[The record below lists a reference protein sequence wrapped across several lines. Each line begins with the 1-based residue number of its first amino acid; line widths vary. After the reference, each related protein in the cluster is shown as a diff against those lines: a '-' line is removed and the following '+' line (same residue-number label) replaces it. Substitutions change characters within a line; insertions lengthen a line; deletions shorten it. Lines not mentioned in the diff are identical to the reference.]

1 MTKPHDSRYRKV
13 QLDRGRK
20 VVEWFGAKFQP
31 TAGTVFLKGD
41 EVQLLDGSNVD
52 TIYIG
57 HSRGPT
63 QVEKWA
69 NTGIVGGA
77 RNWGKTVDSWA
88 KVGKLPTLE
97 EARTREEKVRAVT
110 HVPVDSVKVLE
121 GILGMFP
128 VRTLG
133 SAVHV
138 ESCLDSELQAQF
150 ERALSRSSFKHQM
163 LDDGTMLVWK

>member
-20 VVEWFGAKFQP
+20 VVEWYGARFQP
-31 TAGTVFLKGD
+31 TAGTVFIKGD
-41 EVQLLDGSNVD
+41 EVQLLDGSTVD

-57 HSRGPT
+57 HSRSP
-63 QVEKWA
+63 QQMEKWT
-69 NTGIVGGA
+69 NSGIVGGA

-88 KVGKLPTLE
+88 KVGKLPTLD
-97 EARTREEKVRAVT
+97 EARGREEKVRAVT
-110 HVPVDSVKVLE
+110 RVPVDSVKILE
-121 GILGMFP
+121 EILAMFP

-133 SAVHV
+133 SALHV
-138 ESCLDSELQAQF
+138 ESCLDPALQAQF
-150 ERALSRSSFKHQM
+150 ERALSRSTFKHQM

>member
-20 VVEWFGAKFQP
+20 VIEWFGAKFQP
-31 TAGTVFLKGD
+31 TAVTVFIKGD
-41 EVQLLDGSNVD
+41 EVQLLDGSTVD
-52 TIYIG
+52 AIYIG
-57 HSRGPT
+57 HSRSPQG
-63 QVEKWA
+63 VEKWT
-69 NTGIVGGA
+69 NSGIVGGA

-97 EARTREEKVRAVT
+97 EARGREEKVKSVT
-110 HVPVDSVKVLE
+110 RVPVDSVKVLE
-121 GILGMFP
+121 GILAMFP
-128 VRTLG
+128 ARVLG
-133 SAVHV
+133 SAAHV
-138 ESCLDSELQAQF
+138 ESCLDPALQVQL

>member
-20 VVEWFGAKFQP
+20 VIEWFGAKFQP
-31 TAGTVFLKGD
+31 TAVTVFIKGD
-41 EVQLLDGSNVD
+41 EVQLLDGSTVD
-52 TIYIG
+52 AIYIG
-57 HSRGPT
+57 HSRSPQG
-63 QVEKWA
+63 VEKWT
-69 NTGIVGGA
+69 NSGIVGGA

-97 EARTREEKVRAVT
+97 EARGREEKVKSVT
-110 HVPVDSVKVLE
+110 RVPVDSVKVLE
-121 GILGMFP
+121 GILAMFL

-138 ESCLDSELQAQF
+138 ESCLDPALQTQF
-150 ERALSRSSFKHQM
+150 ERALSRSTFKHQM